1 MKCCVYRAP
10 LGNVVEDSSPK
21 MKIFK
26 RKIIDQKA
34 VFFLFFIFIVLG
46 LYLRLVKTS
55 LILYSLHL
63 ATYSHSL
70 CLFLATLPVATYS
83 LLLKPF
89 HLFLFLM
96 LIPCYS
102 TTCYLFFIT

>member
-46 LYLRLVKTS
+46 LYLRLAKTS

-63 ATYSHSL
+63 ATYFHSL
-70 CLFLATLPVATYS
+70 
-83 LLLKPF
+83 
-89 HLFLFLM
+89 
-96 LIPCYS
+96 
-102 TTCYLFFIT
+102 